1 MGNMNIC
8 NTCGASLINRDGRWV
23 CPACGTYAPE
33 EITNEELTLL
43 YNANML
49 LRTLDF
55 DGAENAFT
63 DLIER
68 YPKNSAG
75 YWGRLRARF
84 GIKYERDYNERNLPT
99 CYAEVNSVLN
109 DRDYL
114 KAIQCADSTTKEV
127 YRKQAA
133 EIEKIREIWLERASK
148 EKPYDIFICFK
159 DSDVEN
165 GEEHTVDSVR
175 VKELYF
181 HLRGLGYRVFF
192 SPVSL
197 NGISGEEYEPYIYNA
212 LNTATVMLVYGSR
225 AEYFSSTWM
234 KNEWTRFL
242 KRIREK
248 QKSEGSLLVICD
260 GVNPSELP
268 QGLRSLQAMDA
279 KALSFA
285 QTLEQRVAEIISRNQ
300 KPKSVLERI
309 QIKTEVGKKKT
320 VVGNTI
326 STVKAGGALEKK
338 ENAKIVQT
346 IKTRELGEFAI
357 PSLPLEEQRKIDI
370 VETFMK
376 QGLYEDASMYVDEI
390 LSDNEGNGK
399 AYLLKFLIEAKV
411 NSIEQIKDTHSFHSD
426 FRLLHHVIEFNEKS
440 IGERFV
446 NAICEYLQSA
456 YRNGNYKAVAP
467 ILNEISAYA
476 SPKITA
482 LLGTMKNTDAIAAD
496 VELALKFYRIYLGR
510 QNYDTDAYI
519 AAMQD
524 FISGCLESGKLTMA
538 KSLNDEVLSLDEANL
553 KAVLL
558 HMILTC
564 GKWKQN
570 DSIHDCSFAKDF
582 SPINFD
588 NFVFIEKKITILAEA
603 DAETYLCLMAQKAKR
618 LISDA
623 TPLSV
628 MSRWFDLLVKYE
640 YSGRADFISYC
651 EKELYNLQ
659 KWENRINLFE
669 RVEQCTDPE
678 NIDLHIEMRYHFAEV
693 AQHQNNLSV
702 AMRYFKKVLEI
713 DESSVDARW
722 SILCCQ
728 IGCTD
733 NKEISG
739 KVDGISSIDEIT
751 GILKYCST
759 KAKQKALLDKVL
771 NAIFA
776 RSQKQVSAQIIEKCA
791 HLFDELIK
799 YYPENREDD
808 VERLMRFAE
817 NCKINRSFELAI
829 HYYGLALNLDDHL
842 HDAYWGILQ
851 SKLKCRNDKE
861 LIEQRVPI
869 TDLAE
874 FNSALV
880 ATGDDKAAAERYIS
894 LKKRQMDLP
903 AEVKVQKRKSRE
915 HNIAKCKE
923 WVWTHRVAC
932 MVFAGAFIVVSIV
945 LGIVGANVKKE
956 NSLSFESDGNGGYVL
971 SYVGENYPESSLVIP
986 STYKGKPVTG
996 ISGRA
1001 FSKNNNI
1008 TAITIPDSVTII
1020 GEAALEGCTSIKS
1033 ITIPFVGATK
1043 GGTRNTYLGY
1053 IFGASQNNNTVPSSL
1068 KNVVITGGMSI
1079 GSNAFNGCTGLTS
1092 ITIPDSVTSIGNW
1105 AFYDCSS
1112 LTVITLPESLTSI
1125 GGSAFNGCTGLTSI
1139 TIPDSVTSID
1149 SYAFEDCRALTSITI
1164 PDSVTIIGE
1173 AALEGCTSIKS
1184 ITIPFVG
1191 ATKDGTMNT
1200 CLGYIFGASQSNN
1213 TVPSSLK
1220 NVVITGGTSIGAM
1233 TFKDCAG
1240 LTSISI
1246 PVSVTSIG
1254 VMAFKNCTGLT
1265 SITIPDS
1272 VTSIGDDAFSGCTGL
1287 TSITIPDSVTSIGSY
1302 AFGGWTSSQTISCK
1316 TTNKPSGWRSEW
1328 DYMCNAKIV
1337 WGAR

>member
-114 KAIQCADSTTKEV
+114 KAIQYADSTTKEV

-326 STVKAGGALEKK
+326 STVKAGGALGKK

-411 NSIEQIKDTHSFHSD
+411 NSVEKIKDTYSFPSD

-510 QNYDTDAYI
+510 QKYDTDAYI

-582 SPINFD
+582 SPIGFD
-588 NFVFIEKKITILAEA
+588 NFVFIENKIAILSEV
-603 DAETYLCLMAQKAKR
+603 DAETYLCLMAQKAR
-618 LISDA
+618 GIINDA

-628 MSRWFDLLVKYE
+628 MDRWFDLLVKYE
-640 YSGRADFISYC
+640 YSGRADFIAYC

-678 NIDLHIEMRYHFAEV
+678 NIDLHIEMRYHFAEI

-791 HLFDELIK
+791 HLFDELLK

-869 TDLAE
+869 TELAE

-894 LKKRQMDLP
+894 LKKKQMDLP
-903 AEVKVQKRKSRE
+903 AEQIIQRQKQIKANIDGVKNFFKRNKKKIRTTLISLTS
-915 HNIAKCKE
+915 IAIL
-923 WVWTHRVAC
+923 V
-932 MVFAGAFIVVSIV
+932 GIV
-945 LGIVGANVKKE
+945 LGIYELTRKDYILEYEVNNTGYTVSGRGPKYSYDAVNRLAFQSSDRSITRID
-956 NSLSFESDGNGGYVL
+956 SLSA
-971 SYVGENYPESSLVIP
+971 
-986 STYKGKPVTG
+986 GKSEYNT
-996 ISGRA
+996 IS
-1001 FSKNNNI
+1001 KVK
-1008 TAITIPDSVTII
+1008 IPDSVCLITDSFNKWDALKTVVLPDNLQYMCGSFYSNYRWYDSAYDEHLKTECNRNIQYTTYGNGLYLGSKKNPYLVLMKISSSSARNLVIHSSTKFIAERAFDDCSLLGYNEYDNAYYI
-1020 GEAALEGCTSIKS
+1020 GTPDNKYFALIKAKDKS
-1033 ITIPFVGATK
+1033 ITSCTVASTTK
-1043 GGTRNTYLGY
+1043 VIYYSAFEKCSN
-1053 IFGASQNNNTVPSSL
+1053 L
-1068 KNVVITGGMSI
+1068 KTINLP
-1079 GSNAFNGCTGLTS
+1079 TGLEY
-1092 ITIPDSVTSIGNW
+1092 VAG
-1105 AFYDCSS
+1105 FEDCKS
-1112 LTVITLPESLTSI
+1112 LTNITLPESLIAIADST
-1125 GGSAFNGCTGLTSI
+1125 FKNCESI
-1139 TIPDSVTSID
+1139 TSAVIPDSVI
-1149 SYAFEDCRALTSITI
+1149 YL
-1164 PDSVTIIGE
+1164 GE
-1173 AALEGCTSIKS
+1173 G
-1184 ITIPFVG
+1184 
-1191 ATKDGTMNT
+1191 
-1200 CLGYIFGASQSNN
+1200 
-1213 TVPSSLK
+1213 
-1220 NVVITGGTSIGAM
+1220 
-1233 TFKDCAG
+1233 
-1240 LTSISI
+1240 
-1246 PVSVTSIG
+1246 
-1254 VMAFKNCTGLT
+1254 
-1265 SITIPDS
+1265 
-1272 VTSIGDDAFSGCTGL
+1272 AFSGCTSLNSVKLSERLSTIEGGTFSGCDNLKMVNPLNLTKVKISSVAAWCSWITDDENWSPVYYYSSGL
-1287 TSITIPDSVTSIGSY
+1287 SSSRIII
-1302 AFGGWTSSQTISCK
+1302 AFRK
-1316 TTNKPSGWRSEW
+1316 ENKG
-1328 DYMCNAKIV
+1328 
-1337 WGAR
+1337 

>member
-326 STVKAGGALEKK
+326 STVKAGGALGKK

-376 QGLYEDASMYVDEI
+376 KGLYEDASMYVDEI

-411 NSIEQIKDTHSFHSD
+411 NSIEKIKDTHNFPSD
-426 FRLLHHVIEFNEKS
+426 FRLLHHVVEFNEKS

-510 QNYDTDAYI
+510 QKYDTDAYI

-582 SPINFD
+582 SPIGFD

-640 YSGRADFISYC
+640 YNGRADFIAYC

-678 NIDLHIEMRYHFAEV
+678 NIDLHIEMRYHFAEI

-702 AMRYFKKVLEI
+702 AMQYFKKVLEI

-861 LIEQRVPI
+861 LIEQRIPI

-894 LKKRQMDLP
+894 LKKKQMDLP

-932 MVFAGAFIVVSIV
+932 MICAGVFTVVAIV

-956 NSLSFESDGNGGYVL
+956 KSLSFESDGNGGYVL
-971 SYVGENYPESSLVIP
+971 SYVGENYPESRLVIP
-986 STYKGKPVTG
+986 STYNGKTVTG
-996 ISGRA
+996 ISSRA
-1001 FSKNNNI
+1001 FSKNKNI

-1053 IFGASQNNNTVPSSL
+1053 IFGTSQSNNTVPSSL
-1068 KNVVITGGMSI
+1068 KKVVITGGMSI

-1092 ITIPDSVTSIGNW
+1092 ITIPDGVTGIGNW
-1105 AFYDCSS
+1105 AFSDCSS

-1125 GGSAFNGCTGLTSI
+1125 GSSAFNGCTGLTSI

-1246 PVSVTSIG
+1246 PDSVTSIG

-1272 VTSIGDDAFSGCTGL
+1272 VTSLGDDAFYGCTGL

-1328 DYMCNAKIV
+1328 DYKCNAKIV

>member
-84 GIKYERDYNERNLPT
+84 GIKYERDYNGKNLPT

-114 KAIQCADSTTKEV
+114 KAIQYADSATKDV
-127 YRKQAA
+127 YQKQAA
-133 EIEKIREIWLERASK
+133 EIEKIREIWLARASK

-159 DSDVEN
+159 DSDIEN

-225 AEYFSSTWM
+225 AEFFSSTWM

-326 STVKAGGALEKK
+326 STVKAGGALGKK

-411 NSIEQIKDTHSFHSD
+411 NSIEQIKDTHSFPSD

-456 YRNGNYKAVAP
+456 HRNGSYKATAP

-482 LLGTMKNTDAIAAD
+482 LLGTMKNTDAITAD
-496 VELALKFYRIYLGR
+496 AELALKFYRIYLGR
-510 QNYDTDAYI
+510 QKYDTDAYI

-582 SPINFD
+582 SPIGFD
-588 NFVFIEKKITILAEA
+588 NFVFIEKKITILSEA

-669 RVEQCTDPE
+669 RVEQCMDPE
-678 NIDLHIEMRYHFAEV
+678 NIDLHIEMRYHFAEI

-722 SILCCQ
+722 SILCCE
-728 IGCTD
+728 IGCID
-733 NKEISG
+733 NTEISD
-739 KVDGISSIDEIT
+739 KVDRISSIDEIT
-751 GILKYCST
+751 DILKYCTT

-842 HDAYWGILQ
+842 HGAYWGILQ

-861 LIEQRVPI
+861 LTEQRIPI

-880 ATGDDKAAAERYIS
+880 ATGDDKTAAERYIS

-903 AEVKVQKRKSRE
+903 TEYKAKKAKDRE
-915 HNIAKCKE
+915 RNIAKCKK

-932 MVFAGAFIVVSIV
+932 MICAGVFIVVAIV
-945 LGIVGANVKKE
+945 LGAVIKKE
-956 NSLSFESDGNGGYVL
+956 SSLNFKSDGAGGYVL
-971 SYVGENYPESSLVIP
+971 SHVGKNYPGPDLVIP
-986 STYKGKPVTG
+986 STYEGKPVTG
-996 ISGRA
+996 ISSRA
-1001 FSKNNNI
+1001 FSKNKNI
-1008 TAITIPDSVTII
+1008 TAITISPSVTRIDE
-1020 GEAALEGCTSIKS
+1020 GAFSGCSSLES
-1033 ITIPFVGATK
+1033 ITLPFVGDSRKNAS
-1043 GGTRNTYLGY
+1043 NAYQYPFGY
-1053 IFGASQNNNTVPSSL
+1053 IFGTSSYTGGVATKQFYSRSTSYATNSTYYIPGSL
-1068 KNVVITGGMSI
+1068 KSVTITGGNI
-1079 GSNAFNGCTGLTS
+1079 LYGAFCNCKGLTS
-1092 ITIPDSVTSIGNW
+1092 ITIPDSVTSIG
-1105 AFYDCSS
+1105 SS
-1112 LTVITLPESLTSI
+1112 
-1125 GGSAFNGCTGLTSI
+1125 
-1139 TIPDSVTSID
+1139 
-1149 SYAFEDCRALTSITI
+1149 
-1164 PDSVTIIGE
+1164 
-1173 AALEGCTSIKS
+1173 
-1184 ITIPFVG
+1184 
-1191 ATKDGTMNT
+1191 
-1200 CLGYIFGASQSNN
+1200 
-1213 TVPSSLK
+1213 
-1220 NVVITGGTSIGAM
+1220 
-1233 TFKDCAG
+1233 
-1240 LTSISI
+1240 
-1246 PVSVTSIG
+1246 
-1254 VMAFKNCTGLT
+1254 
-1265 SITIPDS
+1265 
-1272 VTSIGDDAFSGCTGL
+1272 AFSGCTGL
-1287 TSITIPDSVTSIGSY
+1287 TSITIPDSVTSIGSS
-1302 AFGGWTSSQTISCK
+1302 AFSGCTGLTSITIPDSVTSIGSSAFSGCTGLASITIPNSVMSIDNLAFFGCTSLTSITIPDSVTSMGSQVFNGWTSSQTIYCQVES
-1316 TTNKPSGWRSEW
+1316 KPNGWDSDWRRYS
-1328 DYMCNAKIV
+1328 DAKVV
-1337 WGAR
+1337 WGAK

>member
-114 KAIQCADSTTKEV
+114 KAIQYADSTTKEV

-326 STVKAGGALEKK
+326 STVKAGGALGKK

-376 QGLYEDASMYVDEI
+376 KGLYEDASMYVDEI

-411 NSIEQIKDTHSFHSD
+411 NSIEKIKDTYSFPSD

-510 QNYDTDAYI
+510 QKYDTDAYI

-570 DSIHDCSFAKDF
+570 ERIHDCSFAKDF
-582 SPINFD
+582 SPIGFD
-588 NFVFIEKKITILAEA
+588 NFVFIEKKIPILAEA

-640 YSGRADFISYC
+640 YNGRADFIAYC

-678 NIDLHIEMRYHFAEV
+678 NIDLHIEMRYHFAEI

-861 LIEQRVPI
+861 LIEQRIPI

-894 LKKRQMDLP
+894 LKKRQIDLP
-903 AEVKVQKRKSRE
+903 AEVKVQKRKNRE

-923 WVWTHRVAC
+923 WVWTHRVTC
-932 MVFAGAFIVVSIV
+932 MICVGVFIVVAIV

-986 STYKGKPVTG
+986 STYKGKPVTR
-996 ISGRA
+996 ISSRA
-1001 FSKNNNI
+1001 FSKNKNI

-1053 IFGASQNNNTVPSSL
+1053 IFGTSQSNNTVPSSL
-1068 KNVVITGGMSI
+1068 KKVVITGGMSI

-1092 ITIPDSVTSIGNW
+1092 ITIPDGVTGIGNW
-1105 AFYDCSS
+1105 AFSDCSS

-1125 GGSAFNGCTGLTSI
+1125 GSSAFNGCTGLTSI

-1246 PVSVTSIG
+1246 PDSVTSIG

-1272 VTSIGDDAFSGCTGL
+1272 VTSLGDDAFYGCTGL

-1328 DYMCNAKIV
+1328 DYKCNAKIV
-1337 WGAR
+1337 WGAK

>member
-63 DLIER
+63 DIIER

-114 KAIQCADSTTKEV
+114 KAIQYADSTTKEV

-225 AEYFSSTWM
+225 AEFFSSTWM

-326 STVKAGGALEKK
+326 STVKAGGALGKK

-411 NSIEQIKDTHSFHSD
+411 NYIEKIKDTHSFPSD

-456 YRNGNYKAVAP
+456 YRNGSYKVTAP

-482 LLGTMKNTDAIAAD
+482 LLGTMKNTDAITAD
-496 VELALKFYRIYLGR
+496 AELALKFYRIYLGR

-519 AAMQD
+519 AAMQE

-538 KSLNDEVLSLDEANL
+538 KSLNDEILSLDEANL

-582 SPINFD
+582 SPIGFD
-588 NFVFIEKKITILAEA
+588 NFVFIENKIAILSEV
-603 DAETYLCLMAQKAKR
+603 DAETYLCLMAQKAR
-618 LISDA
+618 GIINDA

-628 MSRWFDLLVKYE
+628 MDRWFDLLVKYE
-640 YSGRADFISYC
+640 YSGRADFIAYC

-669 RVEQCTDPE
+669 RVEPCMDPA
-678 NIDLHIEMRYHFAEV
+678 NIDLHIEMRYHFAEI

-702 AMRYFKKVLEI
+702 AMRYFEKVLEI

-733 NKEISG
+733 NKEISDR
-739 KVDGISSIDEIT
+739 VEGISSIDEIID
-751 GILKYCST
+751 ILKYCST
-759 KAKQKALLDKVL
+759 KAKQKALLDKIL

-808 VERLMRFAE
+808 VERLIRFAE

-861 LIEQRVPI
+861 LIEQRIPI

>member
-84 GIKYERDYNERNLPT
+84 GIKYERDYNGKNLPT

-114 KAIQCADSTTKEV
+114 KAIQYADSATKDV
-127 YRKQAA
+127 YQKQAA
-133 EIEKIREIWLERASK
+133 EIEKIREIWLARASK

-159 DSDVEN
+159 DSDIEN

-225 AEYFSSTWM
+225 AEFFSSTWM

-326 STVKAGGALEKK
+326 STVKAGGALGKK

-411 NSIEQIKDTHSFHSD
+411 NSIEQIKDTHSFPSD

-456 YRNGNYKAVAP
+456 HRNGSYKATAP

-482 LLGTMKNTDAIAAD
+482 LLGTMKNTDAITAD
-496 VELALKFYRIYLGR
+496 AELALKFYRIYLGR
-510 QNYDTDAYI
+510 QKYDTDAYI

-582 SPINFD
+582 SPIGFD
-588 NFVFIEKKITILAEA
+588 NFVFIEKKITILSEA

-669 RVEQCTDPE
+669 RVEQCMDPE
-678 NIDLHIEMRYHFAEV
+678 NIDLHIEMRYHFAEI

-722 SILCCQ
+722 SILCCE
-728 IGCTD
+728 IGCID
-733 NKEISG
+733 NTEISD
-739 KVDGISSIDEIT
+739 KVDRISSIDEIT
-751 GILKYCST
+751 DILKYCTT

-842 HDAYWGILQ
+842 HGAYWGILQ

-861 LIEQRVPI
+861 LTEQRIPI

-880 ATGDDKAAAERYIS
+880 ATGDDKTAAERYIS

-903 AEVKVQKRKSRE
+903 TEYKAKKAKDRE
-915 HNIAKCKE
+915 RNIAKCKK

-932 MVFAGAFIVVSIV
+932 MICAGVFIVVAIV
-945 LGIVGANVKKE
+945 LGAVIKKE
-956 NSLSFESDGNGGYVL
+956 SSLNFKSDGAGGYVL
-971 SYVGENYPESSLVIP
+971 SHVGKNYPGPDLVIP
-986 STYKGKPVTG
+986 STYEGKPVTG
-996 ISGRA
+996 ISSRA
-1001 FSKNNNI
+1001 FSKNKNI
-1008 TAITIPDSVTII
+1008 TAITISPSVTRIDE
-1020 GEAALEGCTSIKS
+1020 GAFSGCSSLES
-1033 ITIPFVGATK
+1033 ITLPFVGDSRKNAS
-1043 GGTRNTYLGY
+1043 NAYQYPFGY
-1053 IFGASQNNNTVPSSL
+1053 IFGTSSYTGGVATKQFYSRSTSYATNSTYYIPGSL
-1068 KNVVITGGMSI
+1068 KSVTITGGNI
-1079 GSNAFNGCTGLTS
+1079 LYGAFC
-1092 ITIPDSVTSIGNW
+1092 
-1105 AFYDCSS
+1105 
-1112 LTVITLPESLTSI
+1112 
-1125 GGSAFNGCTGLTSI
+1125 
-1139 TIPDSVTSID
+1139 
-1149 SYAFEDCRALTSITI
+1149 
-1164 PDSVTIIGE
+1164 
-1173 AALEGCTSIKS
+1173 
-1184 ITIPFVG
+1184 
-1191 ATKDGTMNT
+1191 
-1200 CLGYIFGASQSNN
+1200 
-1213 TVPSSLK
+1213 
-1220 NVVITGGTSIGAM
+1220 
-1233 TFKDCAG
+1233 
-1240 LTSISI
+1240 
-1246 PVSVTSIG
+1246 
-1254 VMAFKNCTGLT
+1254 NCK
-1265 SITIPDS
+1265 
-1272 VTSIGDDAFSGCTGL
+1272 GL
-1287 TSITIPDSVTSIGSY
+1287 TSITIPDSVTSIGSS
-1302 AFGGWTSSQTISCK
+1302 AFSGCTGLASITIPNSVMSIDNLAFFGCTSLTSITIPDSVTSMGSQVFNGWTSSQTIYCQVES
-1316 TTNKPSGWRSEW
+1316 KPNGWDSDWRRYS
-1328 DYMCNAKIV
+1328 DAKVV
-1337 WGAR
+1337 WGAK

>member
-326 STVKAGGALEKK
+326 STVKAGGALGKK

-376 QGLYEDASMYVDEI
+376 KGLYEDASMYVDEI

-411 NSIEQIKDTHSFHSD
+411 NSIEKIKDTHNFPSD
-426 FRLLHHVIEFNEKS
+426 FRLLHHVVEFNEKS

-510 QNYDTDAYI
+510 QKYDTDAYI

-582 SPINFD
+582 SPIGFD

-640 YSGRADFISYC
+640 YNGRADFIAYC

-678 NIDLHIEMRYHFAEV
+678 NIDLHIEMRYHFAEI

-702 AMRYFKKVLEI
+702 AMQYFKKVLEI

-861 LIEQRVPI
+861 LIEQRIPI

-880 ATGDDKAAAERYIS
+880 ATGGDKAAAERYIS
-894 LKKRQMDLP
+894 LKKKQMDLP

-932 MVFAGAFIVVSIV
+932 MICAGVFTVVAIV

-956 NSLSFESDGNGGYVL
+956 KSLSFESDGNGGYVL
-971 SYVGENYPESSLVIP
+971 SYVGENYPESRLVIP
-986 STYKGKPVTG
+986 STYNGKTVTG
-996 ISGRA
+996 ISSRA
-1001 FSKNNNI
+1001 FSKNKNI

-1053 IFGASQNNNTVPSSL
+1053 IFGTSQSNNTVPSSL
-1068 KNVVITGGMSI
+1068 KKVVITGGMSI

-1092 ITIPDSVTSIGNW
+1092 ITIPDGVTGIGNW
-1105 AFYDCSS
+1105 AFSDCSS

-1125 GGSAFNGCTGLTSI
+1125 GSSAFNGCTGLTSI

-1246 PVSVTSIG
+1246 PDSVTSIG

-1272 VTSIGDDAFSGCTGL
+1272 VTSLGDDAFYGCTGL

-1328 DYMCNAKIV
+1328 DYKCNAKIV

>member
-63 DLIER
+63 DIIER

-114 KAIQCADSTTKEV
+114 KAIQYADSTTKEV

-326 STVKAGGALEKK
+326 STVKAGGALGKK

-411 NSIEQIKDTHSFHSD
+411 NSVEKIKDTYSFPSD

-510 QNYDTDAYI
+510 QKYDTDAYI

-588 NFVFIEKKITILAEA
+588 NFVFIENKIAILSEV
-603 DAETYLCLMAQKAKR
+603 DAETYLCLMAQKAR
-618 LISDA
+618 GIINDA

-628 MSRWFDLLVKYE
+628 MDRWFDLLVKYE
-640 YSGRADFISYC
+640 YSGRADFIAYC

-678 NIDLHIEMRYHFAEV
+678 NIDLHIEMRYHFAEI

-808 VERLMRFAE
+808 VERLMSFAE

-861 LIEQRVPI
+861 LTEQRVPI

-894 LKKRQMDLP
+894 LKKKQMNLP
-903 AEVKVQKRKSRE
+903 AEYKAKKAKDRE
-915 HNIAKCKE
+915 RNIAKCKK

-932 MVFAGAFIVVSIV
+932 MICAGVFIVVAIV

-956 NSLSFESDGNGGYVL
+956 NSLSFESDENGGYVL

-996 ISGRA
+996 ISSRA
-1001 FSKNNNI
+1001 FSKNKNI
-1008 TAITIPDSVTII
+1008 TT
-1020 GEAALEGCTSIKS
+1020 
-1033 ITIPFVGATK
+1033 
-1043 GGTRNTYLGY
+1043 
-1053 IFGASQNNNTVPSSL
+1053 
-1068 KNVVITGGMSI
+1068 
-1079 GSNAFNGCTGLTS
+1079 
-1092 ITIPDSVTSIGNW
+1092 ITIPDSVTS
-1105 AFYDCSS
+1105 
-1112 LTVITLPESLTSI
+1112 
-1125 GGSAFNGCTGLTSI
+1125 
-1139 TIPDSVTSID
+1139 
-1149 SYAFEDCRALTSITI
+1149 
-1164 PDSVTIIGE
+1164 IGE

-1191 ATKDGTMNT
+1191 ATKDGTRNT
-1200 CLGYIFGASQSNN
+1200 YLGYIFGTSQSNN

-1220 NVVITGGTSIGAM
+1220 KVVITGGMSIG
-1233 TFKDCAG
+1233 F
-1240 LTSISI
+1240 
-1246 PVSVTSIG
+1246 
-1254 VMAFKNCTGLT
+1254 N
-1265 SITIPDS
+1265 
-1272 VTSIGDDAFSGCTGL
+1272 AFSGCTGL
-1287 TSITIPDSVTSIGSY
+1287 TSITIPDSVTGIGAWAFYDCSSLTVITLPESLTSIGDY
-1302 AFGGWTSSQTISCK
+1302 AFFGCTGLTSVTIPGSVTSIGKATFGECASIKSITIPFVGATKDGTKNTSFNYIFRGALGVPSSLKNVVITGGTRIDAFAFEGCSSLTSITIPNSVTRIDMFAFRGCTDLTSITIPDSVTRIGSGAFDGWTSSQTIYCQAESQP
-1316 TTNKPSGWRSEW
+1316 NEW
-1328 DYMCNAKIV
+1328 IGDWNNSNAKVI

>member
-114 KAIQCADSTTKEV
+114 KAIQYADSTTKEV

-326 STVKAGGALEKK
+326 STVKAGGALGKK

-376 QGLYEDASMYVDEI
+376 KGLYEDASMYVDEI

-411 NSIEQIKDTHSFHSD
+411 NSIEKIKDTHSFPSD
-426 FRLLHHVIEFNEKS
+426 FRLLHHVVEFNEKS

-510 QNYDTDAYI
+510 QKYDTDAYI

-582 SPINFD
+582 SPIGFD
-588 NFVFIEKKITILAEA
+588 NFVFIENKIAILSEV
-603 DAETYLCLMAQKAKR
+603 DAETYLCLMAQKAR
-618 LISDA
+618 GIINDA

-628 MSRWFDLLVKYE
+628 MDRWFDLLVKYE
-640 YSGRADFISYC
+640 YNGRADFIAYC

-678 NIDLHIEMRYHFAEV
+678 NIDLHIEMRYHFAEI

-733 NKEISG
+733 NREISG

-894 LKKRQMDLP
+894 LKKKQMDLP

-932 MVFAGAFIVVSIV
+932 MICAGVFIVVAIV

-996 ISGRA
+996 ISWLA
-1001 FSKNNNI
+1001 FSKNKNI
-1008 TAITIPDSVTII
+1008 TAVTIPDSVTSIDSSAFEGTAYYENSSNWKNGVLYIGNHLIKAKSMFSGAYAIKLGTRCIADMAFDGCSSLTSVTIPDSVTSIGDLAFKGCTGLKSVTIGNGVTSIGDWAFRDCTGLTSVTIPDSVTSIGSYAFCDCKGLTSITISNSVTLIGDSAFRDCTSLTAITIPDSVTLI
-1020 GEAALEGCTSIKS
+1020 GDL
-1033 ITIPFVGATK
+1033 
-1043 GGTRNTYLGY
+1043 
-1053 IFGASQNNNTVPSSL
+1053 
-1068 KNVVITGGMSI
+1068 
-1079 GSNAFNGCTGLTS
+1079 AFNGCTGLTDITVSKGNTVYHANGNCLIETRTKTLILGCKNSVIPDDDSVTLIGDLAFDGCSSLTSVTIPDSVTSIGDSAFYGCTSLKSVTIPSSVPSIGSYAFCDCKGLTS
-1092 ITIPDSVTSIGNW
+1092 ITIPDSVTSIG
-1105 AFYDCSS
+1105 YH
-1112 LTVITLPESLTSI
+1112 
-1125 GGSAFNGCTGLTSI
+1125 
-1139 TIPDSVTSID
+1139 
-1149 SYAFEDCRALTSITI
+1149 
-1164 PDSVTIIGE
+1164 
-1173 AALEGCTSIKS
+1173 K
-1184 ITIPFVG
+1184 
-1191 ATKDGTMNT
+1191 
-1200 CLGYIFGASQSNN
+1200 
-1213 TVPSSLK
+1213 
-1220 NVVITGGTSIGAM
+1220 
-1233 TFKDCAG
+1233 
-1240 LTSISI
+1240 
-1246 PVSVTSIG
+1246 
-1254 VMAFKNCTGLT
+1254 
-1265 SITIPDS
+1265 
-1272 VTSIGDDAFSGCTGL
+1272 
-1287 TSITIPDSVTSIGSY
+1287 
-1302 AFGGWTSSQTISCK
+1302 
-1316 TTNKPSGWRSEW
+1316 
-1328 DYMCNAKIV
+1328 
-1337 WGAR
+1337 

>member
-84 GIKYERDYNERNLPT
+84 GIKYERDYNGKNLPT

-114 KAIQCADSTTKEV
+114 KAIQYADSATKDV
-127 YRKQAA
+127 YQKQAA
-133 EIEKIREIWLERASK
+133 EIEKIREIWLARASK

-159 DSDVEN
+159 DSDIEN

-225 AEYFSSTWM
+225 AEFFSSTWM

-326 STVKAGGALEKK
+326 STVKAGGALGKK

-411 NSIEQIKDTHSFHSD
+411 NSIEQIKDTHSFPSD

-456 YRNGNYKAVAP
+456 HRNGSYKATAP

-482 LLGTMKNTDAIAAD
+482 LLGTMKNTDAITAD
-496 VELALKFYRIYLGR
+496 AELALKFYRIYLGR
-510 QNYDTDAYI
+510 QKYDTDAYI

-582 SPINFD
+582 SPIGFD
-588 NFVFIEKKITILAEA
+588 NFVFIEKKITILSEA

-669 RVEQCTDPE
+669 RVEQCMDPE
-678 NIDLHIEMRYHFAEV
+678 NIDLHIEMRYHFAEI

-722 SILCCQ
+722 SILCCE
-728 IGCTD
+728 IGCID
-733 NKEISG
+733 NTEISD
-739 KVDGISSIDEIT
+739 KVDRISSIDEIT
-751 GILKYCST
+751 DILKYCTT

-842 HDAYWGILQ
+842 HGAYWGILQ

-861 LIEQRVPI
+861 LTEQRIPI

-880 ATGDDKAAAERYIS
+880 ATGDDKTAAERYIS

-903 AEVKVQKRKSRE
+903 TEYKAKKAKDRE
-915 HNIAKCKE
+915 RNIAKCKK

-932 MVFAGAFIVVSIV
+932 MICAGVFIVVAIV
-945 LGIVGANVKKE
+945 LGAVIKKE
-956 NSLSFESDGNGGYVL
+956 SSLNFKSDGAGGYVL
-971 SYVGENYPESSLVIP
+971 SHVGKNYPGPDLVIP
-986 STYKGKPVTG
+986 STYEGKPVTG
-996 ISGRA
+996 ISSRA
-1001 FSKNNNI
+1001 FSKNKNI
-1008 TAITIPDSVTII
+1008 TAITISPSVTRIDE
-1020 GEAALEGCTSIKS
+1020 GAFSGCSSLES
-1033 ITIPFVGATK
+1033 ITLPFVGDSRKNAS
-1043 GGTRNTYLGY
+1043 NAYQYPFGY
-1053 IFGASQNNNTVPSSL
+1053 IFGTSSYTGGVATKQFYSRSTSYATNSTYYIPGSL
-1068 KNVVITGGMSI
+1068 KSVTITGGNI
-1079 GSNAFNGCTGLTS
+1079 LYGAFCNCKGLTS
-1092 ITIPDSVTSIGNW
+1092 ITIPDSVTSIG
-1105 AFYDCSS
+1105 SS
-1112 LTVITLPESLTSI
+1112 
-1125 GGSAFNGCTGLTSI
+1125 
-1139 TIPDSVTSID
+1139 
-1149 SYAFEDCRALTSITI
+1149 
-1164 PDSVTIIGE
+1164 
-1173 AALEGCTSIKS
+1173 
-1184 ITIPFVG
+1184 
-1191 ATKDGTMNT
+1191 
-1200 CLGYIFGASQSNN
+1200 
-1213 TVPSSLK
+1213 
-1220 NVVITGGTSIGAM
+1220 
-1233 TFKDCAG
+1233 
-1240 LTSISI
+1240 
-1246 PVSVTSIG
+1246 
-1254 VMAFKNCTGLT
+1254 
-1265 SITIPDS
+1265 
-1272 VTSIGDDAFSGCTGL
+1272 AFSGCTGL
-1287 TSITIPDSVTSIGSY
+1287 TSITIPDSVTSIGSS
-1302 AFGGWTSSQTISCK
+1302 AFSGCTGLASITIPNSVMSIDNLAFFGCTSLTSITIPDSVTSMGSQVFNGWTSSQTIYCQVES
-1316 TTNKPSGWRSEW
+1316 KPNGWDSDWRRYS
-1328 DYMCNAKIV
+1328 DAKVV
-1337 WGAR
+1337 WGAK

>member
-114 KAIQCADSTTKEV
+114 KAIQYADSTTKEV

-212 LNTATVMLVYGSR
+212 LNTATCMLVYGSR

-326 STVKAGGALEKK
+326 STVKAGGALGKK

-399 AYLLKFLIEAKV
+399 AYLLKFLIGAKV
-411 NSIEQIKDTHSFHSD
+411 NSIEKIKDTYSFPSD

-510 QNYDTDAYI
+510 QKYDTDAYI

-570 DSIHDCSFAKDF
+570 DSIHDCDFAKDF
-582 SPINFD
+582 SPIGFD
-588 NFVFIEKKITILAEA
+588 NFVFIEKKITILSEA

-751 GILKYCST
+751 GILKYCSA

-808 VERLMRFAE
+808 VERLMRFAA

-861 LIEQRVPI
+861 LIEQRIPI

-903 AEVKVQKRKSRE
+903 AEQIIQRQKQIKANIDGVKNFFKRNKKKIRTTLISLTS
-915 HNIAKCKE
+915 IAIL
-923 WVWTHRVAC
+923 V
-932 MVFAGAFIVVSIV
+932 GIV
-945 LGIVGANVKKE
+945 LGIYELTRKDYILEYEVNNTGYTVSGRGPKYSYDAVNRLAFQSSDRSITRID
-956 NSLSFESDGNGGYVL
+956 SLSA
-971 SYVGENYPESSLVIP
+971 
-986 STYKGKPVTG
+986 GKSEHNT
-996 ISGRA
+996 IS
-1001 FSKNNNI
+1001 KVK
-1008 TAITIPDSVTII
+1008 IPDSVCLITDSFNKWDALKTVVLPDNLQYMCGSFYSNYRWYDSAYDEHLKTECNRNIQYTTYGNGLYLGSKKNPYLVLMKISSSSARNLVIHSSTKFIAERAFDDCSLLGYNEYDNAYYI
-1020 GEAALEGCTSIKS
+1020 GTPDNKYFALIKAKDKS
-1033 ITIPFVGATK
+1033 ITSCTVASTTK
-1043 GGTRNTYLGY
+1043 VIYYSAFEKCSNLKTINL
-1053 IFGASQNNNTVPSSL
+1053 PS
-1068 KNVVITGGMSI
+1068 
-1079 GSNAFNGCTGLTS
+1079 GLEY
-1092 ITIPDSVTSIGNW
+1092 VAG
-1105 AFYDCSS
+1105 FEDCKS
-1112 LTVITLPESLTSI
+1112 LTNITLPESLIAIADST
-1125 GGSAFNGCTGLTSI
+1125 FKNCESI
-1139 TIPDSVTSID
+1139 TSAVIPDSVI
-1149 SYAFEDCRALTSITI
+1149 YL
-1164 PDSVTIIGE
+1164 GE
-1173 AALEGCTSIKS
+1173 
-1184 ITIPFVG
+1184 
-1191 ATKDGTMNT
+1191 M
-1200 CLGYIFGASQSNN
+1200 
-1213 TVPSSLK
+1213 
-1220 NVVITGGTSIGAM
+1220 
-1233 TFKDCAG
+1233 
-1240 LTSISI
+1240 
-1246 PVSVTSIG
+1246 
-1254 VMAFKNCTGLT
+1254 
-1265 SITIPDS
+1265 
-1272 VTSIGDDAFSGCTGL
+1272 AFSGCTSLNSVKLSERLSTIEGGTFSGCDNLKMVNPLNLTKVKISSVAAWCSWITDDENWSPVYYYSSGL
-1287 TSITIPDSVTSIGSY
+1287 SSSRIII
-1302 AFGGWTSSQTISCK
+1302 AFRK
-1316 TTNKPSGWRSEW
+1316 ENKG
-1328 DYMCNAKIV
+1328 
-1337 WGAR
+1337 

>member
-84 GIKYERDYNERNLPT
+84 GIKYERDYNGKNLPT

-114 KAIQCADSTTKEV
+114 KAIQYADSATKDV
-127 YRKQAA
+127 YQKQAA
-133 EIEKIREIWLERASK
+133 EIEKIREIWLARASK

-159 DSDVEN
+159 DSDIEN

-225 AEYFSSTWM
+225 AEFFSSTWM

-326 STVKAGGALEKK
+326 STVKAGGALGKK

-411 NSIEQIKDTHSFHSD
+411 NYIEKIKDTHSFPSD

-456 YRNGNYKAVAP
+456 YRNGSYKVTAP

-482 LLGTMKNTDAIAAD
+482 LLGTMKNTDAITAD
-496 VELALKFYRIYLGR
+496 AELALKFYRIYLGR

-519 AAMQD
+519 AAMQE

-538 KSLNDEVLSLDEANL
+538 KSLNDEILSLDEANL

-582 SPINFD
+582 SPIGFD
-588 NFVFIEKKITILAEA
+588 NFVFIENKIAILSEV
-603 DAETYLCLMAQKAKR
+603 DAETYLCLMTQKAR
-618 LISDA
+618 GIINDA

-628 MSRWFDLLVKYE
+628 MDRWFDLLVKYE
-640 YSGRADFISYC
+640 YSGRADFIAYC

-669 RVEQCTDPE
+669 RVEPCMDPA
-678 NIDLHIEMRYHFAEV
+678 NIDLHIEMRYHFAEI

-702 AMRYFKKVLEI
+702 AMRYFEKVLEI

-733 NKEISG
+733 NKEISDR
-739 KVDGISSIDEIT
+739 VEGISSIDEIID
-751 GILKYCST
+751 ILKYCST
-759 KAKQKALLDKVL
+759 KAKQKALLDKIL

-808 VERLMRFAE
+808 VERLIRFAE

-861 LIEQRVPI
+861 LIEQRIPI

>member
-84 GIKYERDYNERNLPT
+84 GIKYERDYNGKNLPT

-114 KAIQCADSTTKEV
+114 KAIQYADSATKDV
-127 YRKQAA
+127 YQKQAA
-133 EIEKIREIWLERASK
+133 EIEKIREIWLARASK

-159 DSDVEN
+159 DSDIEN
-165 GEEHTVDSVR
+165 GEEHTADSVR

-225 AEYFSSTWM
+225 AEFFSSTWM

-326 STVKAGGALEKK
+326 STVKAGGALGKK

-411 NSIEQIKDTHSFHSD
+411 NSIEQIKDTHSFPSD

-456 YRNGNYKAVAP
+456 HRNGSYKATAP

-482 LLGTMKNTDAIAAD
+482 LLGTMKNTDAITAD
-496 VELALKFYRIYLGR
+496 AELALKFYRIYLGR
-510 QNYDTDAYI
+510 QKYDTDAYI

-582 SPINFD
+582 SPIGFD
-588 NFVFIEKKITILAEA
+588 NFVFIEKKITILSEA

-669 RVEQCTDPE
+669 RVEQCMDPE
-678 NIDLHIEMRYHFAEV
+678 NIDLHIEMRYHFAEI

-722 SILCCQ
+722 SILCCE
-728 IGCTD
+728 IGCID
-733 NKEISG
+733 NTEISD
-739 KVDGISSIDEIT
+739 KVDRISSIDEIT
-751 GILKYCST
+751 DILKYCTT

-842 HDAYWGILQ
+842 HGAYWGILQ

-861 LIEQRVPI
+861 LTEQRIPI

-880 ATGDDKAAAERYIS
+880 ATGDDKTAAERYIS

-903 AEVKVQKRKSRE
+903 TEYKAKKAKDRE
-915 HNIAKCKE
+915 RNIAKCKK

-932 MVFAGAFIVVSIV
+932 MICAGVFIVVAIV
-945 LGIVGANVKKE
+945 LGAVIKKE
-956 NSLSFESDGNGGYVL
+956 SSLNFKSDGAGGYVL
-971 SYVGENYPESSLVIP
+971 SHVGKNYPGPDLVIP
-986 STYKGKPVTG
+986 STYEGKPVTG
-996 ISGRA
+996 ISSRA
-1001 FSKNNNI
+1001 FSKNKNI
-1008 TAITIPDSVTII
+1008 TAITISPSVTRIDE
-1020 GEAALEGCTSIKS
+1020 GAFSGCSSLES
-1033 ITIPFVGATK
+1033 ITLPFVGDSRKNAS
-1043 GGTRNTYLGY
+1043 NAYQYPFGY
-1053 IFGASQNNNTVPSSL
+1053 IFGTSSYTGGVATKQFYSRSTSYATNSTYYIPGSL
-1068 KNVVITGGMSI
+1068 KSVTITGGNI
-1079 GSNAFNGCTGLTS
+1079 LYGAFCNCKGLTS
-1092 ITIPDSVTSIGNW
+1092 ITIPDSVTSIG
-1105 AFYDCSS
+1105 SS
-1112 LTVITLPESLTSI
+1112 
-1125 GGSAFNGCTGLTSI
+1125 
-1139 TIPDSVTSID
+1139 
-1149 SYAFEDCRALTSITI
+1149 
-1164 PDSVTIIGE
+1164 
-1173 AALEGCTSIKS
+1173 
-1184 ITIPFVG
+1184 
-1191 ATKDGTMNT
+1191 
-1200 CLGYIFGASQSNN
+1200 
-1213 TVPSSLK
+1213 
-1220 NVVITGGTSIGAM
+1220 
-1233 TFKDCAG
+1233 
-1240 LTSISI
+1240 
-1246 PVSVTSIG
+1246 
-1254 VMAFKNCTGLT
+1254 
-1265 SITIPDS
+1265 
-1272 VTSIGDDAFSGCTGL
+1272 AFSGCTGL
-1287 TSITIPDSVTSIGSY
+1287 TSITIPDSVTSIGSS
-1302 AFGGWTSSQTISCK
+1302 AFSGCTGLTSITIPDSVTSIGSSAFSGCTGLASITIPNSVTSIDNLAFFGCTSLTSITIPDSVTSMGSQVFNGWTSSQTIYCQVES
-1316 TTNKPSGWRSEW
+1316 KPNGWDSDWRRYS
-1328 DYMCNAKIV
+1328 DAKVV
-1337 WGAR
+1337 WGAK

>member
-326 STVKAGGALEKK
+326 STVKAGGALGKK

-411 NSIEQIKDTHSFHSD
+411 NSVEKIKDTYSFPSD

-510 QNYDTDAYI
+510 QKYDTDAYI

-678 NIDLHIEMRYHFAEV
+678 NIDLHIEMRYHFAEI

-702 AMRYFKKVLEI
+702 AMRYFEKVLEI

-739 KVDGISSIDEIT
+739 KVDGISSIVEIT

-861 LIEQRVPI
+861 LIEQRIPI

-903 AEVKVQKRKSRE
+903 AEQIIQRQKQIKANIDGVKNFFKRNKKKIRTTLISLTS
-915 HNIAKCKE
+915 IAIL
-923 WVWTHRVAC
+923 V
-932 MVFAGAFIVVSIV
+932 GIV
-945 LGIVGANVKKE
+945 LGIYELTRKDYILEYEVNNTGYTVSGRGPKYSYDAVNRLAFQSSDRSITRID
-956 NSLSFESDGNGGYVL
+956 SLSA
-971 SYVGENYPESSLVIP
+971 
-986 STYKGKPVTG
+986 GKSEHNT
-996 ISGRA
+996 IS
-1001 FSKNNNI
+1001 KVK
-1008 TAITIPDSVTII
+1008 IPDSVCLITDSFNKWDALKTVVLPDNLQYMCGSFYSNYRWYDSAYDEHLKTECNRNIQYTTYGNGLYLGSKKNPYLVLMKISSSSARNLVIHSSTKFIAERAFDDCSLLEYNEYDNAYYI
-1020 GEAALEGCTSIKS
+1020 GTPDNKYFALIKAKDKS
-1033 ITIPFVGATK
+1033 ITSCTVASTTK
-1043 GGTRNTYLGY
+1043 VIYYSAFEKCSN
-1053 IFGASQNNNTVPSSL
+1053 L
-1068 KNVVITGGMSI
+1068 KTINLP
-1079 GSNAFNGCTGLTS
+1079 TGLEY
-1092 ITIPDSVTSIGNW
+1092 VAG
-1105 AFYDCSS
+1105 FEDCKS
-1112 LTVITLPESLTSI
+1112 LTNITLPESLIAIADST
-1125 GGSAFNGCTGLTSI
+1125 FKNCESI
-1139 TIPDSVTSID
+1139 TSAVIPDSVI
-1149 SYAFEDCRALTSITI
+1149 YL
-1164 PDSVTIIGE
+1164 GE
-1173 AALEGCTSIKS
+1173 E
-1184 ITIPFVG
+1184 
-1191 ATKDGTMNT
+1191 
-1200 CLGYIFGASQSNN
+1200 
-1213 TVPSSLK
+1213 
-1220 NVVITGGTSIGAM
+1220 
-1233 TFKDCAG
+1233 
-1240 LTSISI
+1240 
-1246 PVSVTSIG
+1246 
-1254 VMAFKNCTGLT
+1254 
-1265 SITIPDS
+1265 
-1272 VTSIGDDAFSGCTGL
+1272 AFSGCTSLNYVKLSERLSTIEGGTFSGCDNLKMVNPLNLTKVKISSVAAWCSWITDDENWSPVYYYSSGL
-1287 TSITIPDSVTSIGSY
+1287 SSRRIII
-1302 AFGGWTSSQTISCK
+1302 AFRK
-1316 TTNKPSGWRSEW
+1316 ENKG
-1328 DYMCNAKIV
+1328 
-1337 WGAR
+1337 

>member
-84 GIKYERDYNERNLPT
+84 GIKYERDYNGKNLPT

-114 KAIQCADSTTKEV
+114 KAIQYADSATKDV
-127 YRKQAA
+127 YQKQAA
-133 EIEKIREIWLERASK
+133 EIEKIREIWLARASK

-159 DSDVEN
+159 DSDIEN
-165 GEEHTVDSVR
+165 GEEHTADSVR

-225 AEYFSSTWM
+225 AEFFSSTWM

-326 STVKAGGALEKK
+326 STVKAGGALGKK

-411 NSIEQIKDTHSFHSD
+411 NSIEQIKDTHSFPSD

-456 YRNGNYKAVAP
+456 HRNGSYKATAP

-482 LLGTMKNTDAIAAD
+482 LLGTMKNTDAITAD
-496 VELALKFYRIYLGR
+496 AELALKFYRIYLGR
-510 QNYDTDAYI
+510 QKYDTDAYI

-582 SPINFD
+582 SPIGFD
-588 NFVFIEKKITILAEA
+588 NFVFIEKKITILSEA

-669 RVEQCTDPE
+669 RVEQCMDPE
-678 NIDLHIEMRYHFAEV
+678 NIDLHIEMRYHFAEI

-722 SILCCQ
+722 SILCCE
-728 IGCTD
+728 IGCID
-733 NKEISG
+733 NTEISD
-739 KVDGISSIDEIT
+739 KVDRISSIDEIT
-751 GILKYCST
+751 DILKYCTT

-842 HDAYWGILQ
+842 HGAYWGILQ

-861 LIEQRVPI
+861 LTEQRIPI

-880 ATGDDKAAAERYIS
+880 ATGDDKTAAERYIS

-903 AEVKVQKRKSRE
+903 TEYKAKKAKDRE
-915 HNIAKCKE
+915 RNIAKCKK

-932 MVFAGAFIVVSIV
+932 MICAGVFIVVAIV
-945 LGIVGANVKKE
+945 LGAVIKKE
-956 NSLSFESDGNGGYVL
+956 SSLNFKSDGAGGYVL
-971 SYVGENYPESSLVIP
+971 SHVGKNYPGPDLVIP
-986 STYKGKPVTG
+986 STYEGKPVTG
-996 ISGRA
+996 ISSRA
-1001 FSKNNNI
+1001 FSKNKNI
-1008 TAITIPDSVTII
+1008 TAITISPSVTRIDE
-1020 GEAALEGCTSIKS
+1020 GAFSGCSSLES
-1033 ITIPFVGATK
+1033 ITLPFVGDSRKNAS
-1043 GGTRNTYLGY
+1043 NAYQYPFGY
-1053 IFGASQNNNTVPSSL
+1053 IFGTSSYTGGVATKQFYSRSTSYATNSTYYIPGSL
-1068 KNVVITGGMSI
+1068 KSVTITGGNI
-1079 GSNAFNGCTGLTS
+1079 LYGAFCNCKGLTS
-1092 ITIPDSVTSIGNW
+1092 ITIPDSVTSIG
-1105 AFYDCSS
+1105 SS
-1112 LTVITLPESLTSI
+1112 
-1125 GGSAFNGCTGLTSI
+1125 
-1139 TIPDSVTSID
+1139 
-1149 SYAFEDCRALTSITI
+1149 
-1164 PDSVTIIGE
+1164 
-1173 AALEGCTSIKS
+1173 
-1184 ITIPFVG
+1184 
-1191 ATKDGTMNT
+1191 
-1200 CLGYIFGASQSNN
+1200 
-1213 TVPSSLK
+1213 
-1220 NVVITGGTSIGAM
+1220 
-1233 TFKDCAG
+1233 
-1240 LTSISI
+1240 
-1246 PVSVTSIG
+1246 
-1254 VMAFKNCTGLT
+1254 
-1265 SITIPDS
+1265 
-1272 VTSIGDDAFSGCTGL
+1272 AFSGCTGL
-1287 TSITIPDSVTSIGSY
+1287 TSITIPDSVTSIGSS
-1302 AFGGWTSSQTISCK
+1302 AFSGCTGLASITIPNSVTSIDNLAFFGCTSLTSITIPDSVTSMGSQVFNGWTSSQTIYCQVES
-1316 TTNKPSGWRSEW
+1316 KPNGWDSDWRRYS
-1328 DYMCNAKIV
+1328 DAKVV
-1337 WGAR
+1337 WGAK